1 MWYVGSGLIFISLNL
16 MVGTSVFSENILTN
30 LVLTASYFGYVI
42 VALTS
47 SSSCVTKLAA
57 FKSL

>member
-1 MWYVGSGLIFISLNL
+1 MWYVGSGSIFISLNL

-47 SSSCVTKLAA
+47 SSSRVAKLAA